1 MGLGSVHRLCV
12 VGSLGEKRLR
22 SHRLLKV
29 GGVWRG
35 GGGKPILPGPKG
47 STGQGHR
54 VWAPLGA
61 LLLSHYMITDNAVL
75 GSASGLKSQA
85 PTLSCLVPRAA
96 RMT

>member
-22 SHRLLKV
+22 SHRLLKE

-35 GGGKPILPGPKG
+35 GGSLFPGPKG

-61 LLLSHYMITDNAVL
+61 LFLSHHMTTDNAVL

-85 PTLSCLVPRAA
+85 PPCPASFLGLRG
-96 RMT
+96 